1 MLNLSVQL
9 CQYTADVSMAIS

>member
-9 CQYTADVSMAIS
+9 NYPEQC